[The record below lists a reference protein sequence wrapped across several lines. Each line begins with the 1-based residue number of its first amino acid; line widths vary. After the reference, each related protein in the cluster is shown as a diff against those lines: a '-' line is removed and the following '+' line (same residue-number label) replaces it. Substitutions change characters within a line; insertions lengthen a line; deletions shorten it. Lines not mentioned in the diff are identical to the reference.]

1 MFHPADSGSDLKPL
15 SMRLRF
21 VILLFVVIGAWA
33 VIQVLIFVKNPEA
46 TSPGSLVL
54 VMMLIVIVSG
64 LYMISRRAVILV

>member
-54 VMMLIVIVSG
+54 VIMLIVIVSG